1 MKSHLP
7 RFASNTGAFFIA
19 GALLVG
25 CASGGYQVAPS
36 GSALQ
41 RAVPLGLNTDALAKP
56 FTSPLGGE
64 VFTASNVTVRPKC
77 SRNPHTTRF
86 SGSGATSGPYPGT
99 FVASG
104 SWRLGLGGFPPKPY
118 WGFSEFFT
126 ITSGTRTISGS
137 VGGNGSGF
145 PSFITCKTF
154 GPVAKRGT
162 LLYHSRIDG
171 IHYSG
176 PATIRIIESGPLGEM
191 LRR

>member
-1 MKSHLP
+1 MAVFFVS
-7 RFASNTGAFFIA
+7 AF
-19 GALLVG
+19 LVG

-36 GSALQ
+36 GSTLQ
-41 RAVPLGLNTDALAKP
+41 NAVPVGLNTNAVSAKP

-64 VFTASNVTVRPKC
+64 VFTASNVAVREKC
-77 SRNPHTTRF
+77 RGLHLTTRF
-86 SGSGATSGPYPGT
+86 RARGATSGPYPGT

-104 SWRLGLGGFPPKPY
+104 SWRFGANGFPPKPY

-126 ITSGTRTISGS
+126 ITSGTRTITGS
-137 VGGNGSGF
+137 VGGNGSGI
-145 PSFITCKTF
+145 PSFIACKTF

-162 LLYHSRIDG
+162 LLYHSKIAE

-176 PATIRIIESGPLGEM
+176 PATVKIIEIGSLGEM